1 MDTREK
7 ILHCAEE
14 LFRQKGYNGVSLRDI
29 AEAAGIRVG
38 NLTYHY
44 PRKEQLVEAI
54 FSRRHGNILTP
65 ERLGSAAEFE
75 EYFRHLLSVQR
86 RSAFYFDS
94 YVQLSQTSERLGSFQ
109 RERLARLRELFE
121 EGLRLMAEAGEI
133 PPESRPGAF
142 ADRAE
147 SILTVLMLRLPG
159 EERLS
164 APEGQDEA
172 VLRRAMALLGAP
184 EK

>member
-7 ILHCAEE
+7 ILHCAED

-38 NLTYHY
+38 NLTYYY

-54 FSRRHGNILTP
+54 FSRRHGNVLTP

-75 EYFRHLLSVQR
+75 AYFRHLLSVQR

-94 YVQLSQTSERLGSFQ
+94 YVQLSQTSEYFRRFQ
-109 RERLARLRELFE
+109 TGRIARLRGLFE

-142 ADRAE
+142 ADTAE
-147 SILTVLMLRLPG
+147 NILTVLMLRLPG
-159 EERLS
+159 EERQF
-164 APEGQDEA
+164 APEAQDEA
-172 VLRRAMALLGAP
+172 VLRRAMALLGV
-184 EK
+184 KK